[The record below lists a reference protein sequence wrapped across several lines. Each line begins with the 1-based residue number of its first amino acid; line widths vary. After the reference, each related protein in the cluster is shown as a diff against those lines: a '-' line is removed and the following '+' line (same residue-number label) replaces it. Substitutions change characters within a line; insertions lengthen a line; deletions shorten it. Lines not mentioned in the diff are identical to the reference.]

1 MRGSVNSIRIIA
13 GRWRG
18 RKIAFGDADGL
29 RPTGDRVR
37 ETLFNWLQPILP
49 DSHCLDLF
57 AGSGALGFEA
67 ASRAAAKVVMV
78 ENNTG
83 VARTLAKQIDILQA
97 DGIELQRKSAW
108 DYIDAASAQAAS
120 GKFTAFD
127 VVFIDPPFDLEI
139 HHSALQRVIDG
150 GLVADGA
157 LIYLEYGIPRSKSP
171 KSGSKVA
178 KGLKPAPEQTG
189 GETGSDSEQSV
200 AEPLP
205 ESLELVRSK
214 QAGSVTYQLYQYTAR

>member
-29 RPTGDRVR
+29 RPTGDRIR

-49 DSHCLDLF
+49 ESHCLDLF

-78 ENNTG
+78 ENNAN
-83 VARTLAKQIDILQA
+83 VARILAEQIDILKA
-97 DGIELQRKSAW
+97 DRIELQRKSAW
-108 DYIDAASAQAAS
+108 DYIDATSRQAAS
-120 GKFTAFD
+120 GELTAFD

-139 HHSALQRVIDG
+139 HHTVLQRVIDG
-150 GLVADGA
+150 GLVADGG
-157 LIYLEYGIPRSKSP
+157 LIYLEYGMP
-171 KSGSKVA
+171 KSDSKGA
-178 KGLKPAPEQTG
+178 KVPKIAPDQTA
-189 GETGSDSEQSV
+189 GETGSDSERGA

-205 ESLELVRSK
+205 QRVELIRSK